1 MMVAG
6 KGFPTIGQAIGWGVK
21 AVATP
26 TCPGLSWP
34 RDEPGPHSPNVH
46 RLLTQL
52 LSAIPRKDLR

>member
-6 KGFPTIGQAIGWGVK
+6 GGFRTIDRVAK

-26 TCPGLSWP
+26 TRPGLSWP